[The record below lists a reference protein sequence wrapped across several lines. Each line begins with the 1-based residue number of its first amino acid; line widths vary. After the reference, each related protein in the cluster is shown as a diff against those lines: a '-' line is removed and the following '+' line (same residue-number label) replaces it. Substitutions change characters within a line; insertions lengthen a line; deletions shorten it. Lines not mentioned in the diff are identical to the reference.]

1 MHPVRAIN
9 FIIRVDYII
18 FVSMNT
24 TPSHFNVVVESVYNL
39 PLDEKLELK
48 NLLEHNIADAVRNDI
63 LSSYEEAQ
71 NEYKNGKLNFSS
83 DPDELMN
90 ML

>member
-1 MHPVRAIN
+1 M
-9 FIIRVDYII
+9 
-18 FVSMNT
+18 T

-63 LSSYEEAQ
+63 LASYKEAQ
-71 NEYKNGKLNFSS
+71 SEYKNGKLKFSS
-83 DPDELMN
+83 DPDDLMN
-90 ML
+90 TL

>member
-1 MHPVRAIN
+1 
-9 FIIRVDYII
+9 
-18 FVSMNT
+18 MNAG
-24 TPSHFNVVVESVYNL
+24 PSSFNVVVESVYNL

-48 NLLEHNIADAVRNDI
+48 NLLEHNIADALRNDI

-71 NEYKNGKLNFSS
+71 KEHKNGKLKFSS